1 MMISPLTCHQH
12 HSAAK
17 AQDPIDL
24 STVGERLAAGF
35 YGSLEMFAADLRR
48 MFANARVYNA
58 PETHYFKI
66 AGRLEAFFNEHLASH
81 LVMD

>member
-1 MMISPLTCHQH
+1 
-12 HSAAK
+12 
-17 AQDPIDL
+17 
-24 STVGERLAAGF
+24 
-35 YGSLEMFAADLRR
+35 MFAADLRR